1 MELKRA
7 WLRRGPAGVLLAA
20 VLAVAAACGGAST
33 TSTSGSTS
41 STASSGGSGSTAT
54 YGPAQTLV
62 VAGDITDAVTL
73 DPGSAYEFSSG
84 TAVRLTYATLMQFP
98 QGNMSKP
105 RPYLAQSYSVSSDG
119 KTFTFKLNP
128 NARFS
133 NGDPVTAGD
142 VVYSF
147 ERVVNL
153 PNDPA
158 SWLVT
163 QMGFTPKNIDQYIK
177 AVDPS
182 TVSITLPQPFSP
194 GAFLAIMA
202 NGVTSVVDKK
212 VVERHVTNN
221 DWGAHWLFNH
231 SAGAGPYELVNWTKD
246 VRMEFVVNPHFGL
259 GPKPPIPHIVFNS
272 VTDNTTQLQEL
283 QAGSADVALNLST
296 DQVASLAGSSSIRVF
311 KAPEESMTYVGMD
324 VGNVPCFQKA
334 ACLQAVK
341 YSIDYNSIINNL
353 LKGFG
358 VALQDVIPNG
368 IFGYVSQNPFT
379 YDPAKAKQLLA
390 QAGYPNGFSATLTI
404 PQGIVSAG
412 VNGSDIGDALKS
424 EMAASGIHIS
434 LQQLASSE
442 LFSEYRAHKL
452 QMVLATWGMDYP
464 DPQDFAA
471 PFGDYTQ
478 KSLIWR
484 LQDNDKTMA
493 ALVEKA
499 ATMQNTPTR
508 AALYQQ
514 LFQMENSTGPF
525 ALIYQPDQVLA
536 YSAKLGNF
544 NWDPANGTDYWAI
557 TKGQ

>member
-1 MELKRA
+1 MGLKSA
-7 WLRRGPAGVLLAA
+7 GWGRGPAGLLLAA
-20 VLAVAAACGGAST
+20 TLAIAAGCGGAST
-33 TSTSGSTS
+33 NTAGSGPASAS
-41 STASSGGSGSTAT
+41 STA
-54 YGPAQTLV
+54 YGPTQTLV

-105 RPYLAQSYSVSSDG
+105 VPYLAQSYSVSPDG
-119 KTFTFKLNP
+119 KTFTFKINP
-128 NARFS
+128 NAKFS
-133 NGDPVTAGD
+133 SGDPVTADD

-163 QMGFTPKNIDQYIK
+163 QMGLSPQNVDQYVK

-182 TVSITLPQPFSP
+182 TVAITLPQPFSP

-202 NGVTSVVDKK
+202 NGVTSVVDSK
-212 VVERHVTNN
+212 VVKQHVTNN
-221 DWGAHWLFNH
+221 DWGAAWLFNH
-231 SAGAGPYELVNWTKD
+231 SAGAGPYELANWTKD
-246 VRMEFVVNPHFGL
+246 VKMEFVPNPNYGL
-259 GPKPPIPHIVFNS
+259 GAKPPIPHIVFNN
-272 VTDNTTQLQEL
+272 VTDNTTQLDEL
-283 QAGSADVALNLST
+283 QRGTADLALNLST
-296 DQVASLAGSSSIRVF
+296 DQVAGLAGNANVKIF

-324 VGNVPCFQKA
+324 IGNVPCFQKPQ
-334 ACLQAVK
+334 CLQAVK
-341 YSIDYNSIINNL
+341 YAIDYNSIIDNL

-358 VALQDVIPNG
+358 VPLQDVIPNG
-368 IFGYVSQNPFT
+368 IFGYVDQNPFT
-379 YDPAKAKQLLA
+379 YDPAKAKSLLA
-390 QAGYPNGFSATLTI
+390 QAGFPNGFSATLTI

-412 VNGSDIGDALKS
+412 VDGTSLGDALKS
-424 EMAASGIHIS
+424 EMAAAGIQIT

-442 LFSEYRAHKL
+442 LFSDYRAHKL

-484 LQDNDKTMA
+484 LQDNDAAMA
-493 ALVEKA
+493 KLVEQA
-499 ATMQNTPTR
+499 ATMQNTPER
-508 AALYQQ
+508 AQLYQQ
-514 LFQMENSTGPF
+514 LFQMENATGPF
-525 ALIYQPDQVLA
+525 ALIYQPDAVLA